1 MQLAISI
8 IAVLAAAVIGSLFTG
23 KTVTVWYPELKKP
36 VFTPPNRVFGPVW
49 TILYIL
55 MAISVFLVWQQGLDT
70 TDGLVAFIL
79 FWTQLVFNALWS
91 AVFFGL
97 KSKGGG
103 AVVIIIL
110 WLLIVATTIF
120 SFQVSLWAG
129 ILLIPY
135 ILWVSLASY
144 LNIGIWLIN
153 RLLRS

>member
-23 KTVTVWYPELKKP
+23 KSVTVWYPGLKKP
-36 VFTPPNRVFGPVW
+36 AFTPPNRVFGPVW
-49 TILYIL
+49 TLLYIL

-70 TDGLVAFIL
+70 VGGLTAFIL
-79 FWTQLVFNALWS
+79 FWTQLAFNALWS

-103 AVVIIIL
+103 VIVIIIL
-110 WLLIVATTIF
+110 WLLIVATIIV